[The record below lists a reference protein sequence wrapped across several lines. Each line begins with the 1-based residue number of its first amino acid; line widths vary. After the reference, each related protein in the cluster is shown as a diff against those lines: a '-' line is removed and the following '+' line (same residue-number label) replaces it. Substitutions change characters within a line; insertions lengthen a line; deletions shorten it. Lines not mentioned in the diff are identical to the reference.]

1 MKLKTHQTEGV
12 KFLVKHKKALLADDM
27 GLGKTA
33 QAIGL
38 INALNIR
45 STVIVAPASLI
56 DNWKNELEIWLEQDL
71 SVNELGANGFIP
83 ERTNVLLCTYDKY
96 AKYNV
101 SQRTKPQL
109 LIFDEA
115 HLLKTPNS
123 RRTLS
128 LKHVRAERIVCM
140 TGTPI
145 LNRPIE
151 LFPIIW
157 LLDKQGLGKDVK
169 RYAQRYCDA
178 HWDWN
183 GRLDMTGASNL
194 KELRSIMKK
203 RFMLQR
209 SKKDTDIKLERKHR
223 QIIDLRTQK
232 EITKSESKQNAA
244 KFAQMANLQFAEP
257 KDVLSIVRHEHAMEK
272 MPLVK
277 KYINT
282 ALEQHDKIV
291 VFSHHRDVLETLR
304 ARHKDYSTFIIGGQ
318 SSKDK
323 QNAADRF
330 NQDPDVRIL
339 FGSTMATGLGFNLT
353 ASNIVIFAELDW
365 SFERLK
371 QAEDRC
377 WRIGQTKEVFVKY
390 LVLPNTVDHFLAYV
404 LSSKVKTSEEFYD

>member
-1 MKLKTHQTEGV
+1 MKLKQHQTEGV
-12 KFLVKHKKALLADDM
+12 QFLIDHKKALLADDM

-45 STVIVAPASLI
+45 TTVIVAPASLI
-56 DNWKNELEIWLEQDL
+56 DNWKQELAIWLSEPL
-71 SVNELGANGFIP
+71 SVNDLGAKGRIP
-83 ERTNVLLCTYDKY
+83 PRTNVLLCTYDKFARY
-96 AKYNV
+96 SVAKRV
-101 SQRTKPQL
+101 KPQL
-109 LIFDEA
+109 YIFDEA
-115 HLLKTPNS
+115 HLLKSPTS
-123 RRTLS
+123 KRTLT
-128 LKHVRAERIVCM
+128 LKHVKANRIVCM

-151 LFPIIW
+151 LFPIVW
-157 LLDKQGLGKDVK
+157 LLDRRGLGKDV
-169 RYAQRYCDA
+169 RAYAQRYCGA
-178 HWDWN
+178 HWDWT
-183 GRLDMTGASNL
+183 GRLDMSGASNL
-194 KELRSIMKK
+194 RELRTIMKK

-209 SKKDTDIKLERKHR
+209 TKKDTDVKLKRKYR
-223 QIIDLRTQK
+223 QIIDLKTQK
-232 EITKSESKQNAA
+232 EITKSDSKKNAV
-244 KFAQMANLQFAEP
+244 KFSQMANLEYAEP
-257 KDVLSIVRHEHAMEK
+257 KDVLSIIRKEHAMEK
-272 MPLVK
+272 IPLVK
-277 KYINT
+277 KFILKE
-282 ALEQHDKIV
+282 LESHDKIV

-304 ARHKDYSTFIIGGQ
+304 ARHKDRSVHIIGGQ

-353 ASNIVIFAELDW
+353 ASNIVLFAELDW

-377 WRIGQTKEVFVKY
+377 WRIGQNKEVFAKY

-404 LSSKVKTSEEFYD
+404 LSSKIKTSEEFYE